1 MSRLA
6 STIIIIR
13 DIKRLTSTTINK
25 FTNIVMCYHLR
36 EIEPIKTSR
45 VSLINILAKLVK
57 SKLKSIN
64 YEHIGKN
71 YHHSR

>member
-25 FTNIVMCYHLR
+25 FTNIIMCYHLR

-64 YEHIGKN
+64 YEHIGKY